1 MSVQIGIES
10 KDRQAVAK
18 ILHKILADEYILL
31 VKTKNCHWNV
41 VGPNFAELHKLFD
54 DQYGQISGFADDV
67 AERARALGE
76 KTIGTMEEFLKFS
89 NLRESPGKYP
99 QAQAM
104 IESLLNDHETV
115 IRELRKD
122 LEACSAKYKDTGT
135 SDFLTG
141 LMEEHEKIAWMLRS
155 YQQR

>member
-1 MSVQIGIES
+1 MSIHTGLES

-31 VKTKNCHWNV
+31 VKTKNFHWNV
-41 VGPNFAELHKLFD
+41 VGPDFTELHKLFD
-54 DQYGQISGFADDV
+54 EQYAQIAVFADDV
-67 AERARALGE
+67 AERARSLGE
-76 KTIGTMEEFLKFS
+76 YAIGTMEEFLKFA

-99 QAQAM
+99 QAAAM
-104 IESLLNDHETV
+104 IEALLNDHETV

-122 LEACSAKYKDTGT
+122 LQACADKHQDMGT

-141 LMEEHEKIAWMLRS
+141 LMEEHEKIAWMLRA
-155 YQQR
+155 YQQK

>member
-10 KDRQAVAK
+10 KNRQAVAK
-18 ILHKILADEYILL
+18 ILHKTLANEYVLL
-31 VKTKNCHWNV
+31 IKTKNFHWNV
-41 VGPNFAELHKLFD
+41 VGPDFTELHKLFD
-54 DQYGQISGFADDV
+54 EQYAQIAVFADDV
-67 AERARALGE
+67 AERARSLGE
-76 KTIGTMEEFLKFS
+76 YAIGTMEEFLKFA

-99 QAQAM
+99 QAAAM
-104 IESLLNDHETV
+104 IEALLNDHETV

-122 LEACSAKYKDTGT
+122 LQTCSTKYRDMGT

-155 YQQR
+155 YLQ

>member
-10 KDRQAVAK
+10 KDRQTVAK
-18 ILHKILADEYILL
+18 ILYRVLADEYVLL
-31 VKTKNCHWNV
+31 VKTKNYHWNV
-41 VGPNFAELHKLFD
+41 VGSNFVELHKLFD
-54 DQYGQISGFADDV
+54 DQYGQISVFADDV

-122 LEACSAKYKDTGT
+122 LDACSAKYKDMGT

-141 LMEEHEKIAWMLRS
+141 LMEEHEKIAWMLRA